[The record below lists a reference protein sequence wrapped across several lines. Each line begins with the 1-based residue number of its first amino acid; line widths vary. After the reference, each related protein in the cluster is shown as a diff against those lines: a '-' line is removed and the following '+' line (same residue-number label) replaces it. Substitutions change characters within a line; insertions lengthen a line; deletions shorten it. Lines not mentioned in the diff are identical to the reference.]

1 MSPLLASA
9 MVAVSRTAD
18 NRREYSLPISH
29 PYLLVP
35 FSFVTPADL
44 CLPTYPR
51 DTDLSNINLIGLL
64 TFLPLLLFVYS
75 LAFTFGDADDRS
87 LARRHRRL
95 AFRTRDL

>member
-18 NRREYSLPISH
+18 NRREYSPSLSH

-35 FSFVTPADL
+35 FSFVTTGDF
-44 CLPTYPR
+44 CLPIYPR

-75 LAFTFGDADDRS
+75 LAFTSGDADDRS
-87 LARRHRRL
+87 LARRHCRVVV
-95 AFRTRDL
+95 RTRDL